1 MNDRVDRQF
10 GRRTD
15 AASRRPQT
23 VRPQSKRST
32 PAPAL
37 SDPFEVDPVHHR
49 WLLTTCVAGIAGSL
63 VIGSAV
69 LGIFGENAA
78 PRDAYASISKS
89 SLTGSAAPGQD
100 ADGLNSGE
108 GKVLSAA
115 YQPQAVAIVPER
127 DLSGDNNYPEI
138 TADELPYGDGK
149 TIVLDAEIEAIESE
163 SENIT
168 TISKSVPP
176 EPVDETFKL
185 AKGETL
191 IDALVDRGVSK
202 ELAQALA
209 ASIEPVF
216 PARMIKEGTAVE
228 LTLDKQIDFYGR
240 DATFPVE
247 LSFQPGPNETI
258 KVEADEDGHFVAAID
273 GAERGAKSQYAQIN
287 HFRTKATV
295 GSSLYG
301 TAKDNKI
308 PDYIVTELTRIFAYD
323 VDFQRQVKASDSF
336 EVFYGIPLTGS
347 SSKRKVLH
355 YAQLTLDGKPK
366 TYFRYTTADGQTD
379 YFDENGRGATKSLLK
394 TPVSGAR
401 LTSGFGMRIHPLLGY
416 SKMHAGVDF
425 GVPYGTPIRA
435 AGSGLVEQAGV
446 NGALGVMIELRH
458 NGKYQTVYAHMSKLA
473 AGIRRGTKV
482 NQGQIIG
489 YVGST
494 GRSTGPHLHYEVRID
509 GRPVNPTRIQS
520 AGGKQLAGKE
530 LGKFRQLKQRVFTM
544 MQQAPSATQL
554 AQANP

>member
-23 VRPQSKRST
+23 VRPQIERST